1 MTPSSSNSTSS
12 PNALIHE
19 KSPYLQQHAYN
30 PVNWFAWGE
39 EPFNVARRDDKPVFL
54 SIGYST
60 CHWCHVMEKES
71 FENDDIAKILNEH
84 FVSIKVDREE
94 RPDIDQIYMLATQAM
109 SGGGGWPMSVF
120 LFPDKK
126 PFYAGTYFPPEPRYN
141 HPGFPEL
148 LNTIARTWLDNRKG
162 LAESAEKLTAF
173 LRKSSRMDAGEN
185 LEQRWSENGFQAL
198 AESYDSDYHGFGTTN
213 KFPRPCTLDFLLA
226 YHSRTN
232 NDDALSMVEKTLRA
246 MALGGMYDHIGGG
259 FHRYSVDRQW
269 RIPHFEKMLYD
280 QAQLVVSY
288 LQMYQH
294 SGDDFFAGVA
304 EETIEYVLR
313 DLQHPDG
320 GLYSAE
326 DADSINPYDPD
337 EKGEGAFYLW
347 QDQEILDVLDES
359 EAGDFIACYG
369 IRRQGNA
376 LADPAGDFSGR
387 NICYLAKPIAETA
400 GVLKIN
406 EEELRQKL
414 ARARRKLL
422 VRRNSRVRPHLDD
435 KIITAWNGLMM
446 SALAQAGRIL
456 DAPAYIDA
464 ARRVAEFIFSNLM
477 SGAQLQRRWRDGEAR
492 FDGVLEDYAFV
503 IQGLVDLYGAT
514 HNGDYLEKAIALT
527 ATQNRLFADPDGG
540 FFNSQESA
548 DLLTRMKET
557 SDGAEPSGNS
567 VAAMNHLRLGRMLNR
582 SDWYTTGEATIKAF
596 GAILERHGMA
606 LPFMLKALEFSLRPH
621 QQLVVCGSPDSED
634 TRALLRQANKKYNP
648 QLQVLLA
655 DGGDNQKVLERY
667 LDSIGAMA
675 GNSSSV
681 ATKSTAYVCR
691 NYTCDT
697 PTDSAEELARQLDTI

>member
-1 MTPSSSNSTSS
+1 MTPSSNDSTSS

-39 EPFNVARRDDKPVFL
+39 EPFNIARRENKPVFL

-109 SGGGGWPMSVF
+109 TGGGGWPMSVF

-148 LNTIARTWLDNRKG
+148 LNTIAKTWSDNRKG

-173 LRKSSRMDAGEN
+173 LRKTSQMDAGEK

-198 AESYDSDYHGFGTTN
+198 AESYDNDYHGFGTTN

-232 NDDALSMVEKTLRA
+232 NDDALGMVEKTLRA

-259 FHRYSVDRQW
+259 FHRYSVDQQW

-288 LQMYQH
+288 LHMYQY
-294 SGDDFFAGVA
+294 SGDDFFAAVA

-326 DADSINPYDPD
+326 DADSINPYSPD
-337 EKGEGAFYLW
+337 EKSEGAFYLW
-347 QDQEILDVLDES
+347 QEQEIRDVLDEV
-359 EAGDFIACYG
+359 EDFIGCYG
-369 IRRQGNA
+369 IRQQGNA
-376 LADPAGDFSGR
+376 LADPAGEFAGR
-387 NICYLAKPIAETA
+387 NILYLEKPISEAA
-400 GVLKIN
+400 GMLNKDG
-406 EEELRQKL
+406 EELRQKL
-414 ARARRKLL
+414 ARARQKLL
-422 VRRNSRVRPHLDD
+422 ARRNSRVRPHLDD

-456 DAPAYIDA
+456 DAPAYSDA
-464 ARRVAEFIFSNLM
+464 ARRVVDFIFTNLM
-477 SGAQLQRRWRDGEAR
+477 SGAELQRRWRDGEAR

-503 IQGLVDLYGAT
+503 IQGLLDLYGAT
-514 HNGDYLEKAIALT
+514 HNGDYLEKAIVLT

-548 DLLTRMKET
+548 ELLTRIKET

-567 VAAMNHLRLGRMLNR
+567 VAAMNYLRLGRMLNQ
-582 SDWYTTGEATIKAF
+582 SDWQKAGEATIKAF
-596 GAILERHGMA
+596 ASILEKHGMA
-606 LPFMLKALEFSLRPH
+606 LPFMLKALELSLQPH
-621 QQLVVCGSPDSED
+621 QQLVICSSLDSED
-634 TRALLRQANKKYNP
+634 TRALLRQANRGFYP
-648 QLQVLLA
+648 HLQVLLA
-655 DGGDNQKVLERY
+655 DGGDNQKVLEKY

-675 GNSSSV
+675 ENSGDV
-681 ATKSTAYVCR
+681 TTKATAYLCR
-691 NYTCDT
+691 NYTCDK
-697 PTDSAEELARQLDTI
+697 PTDSAEVLAQQLGKIS